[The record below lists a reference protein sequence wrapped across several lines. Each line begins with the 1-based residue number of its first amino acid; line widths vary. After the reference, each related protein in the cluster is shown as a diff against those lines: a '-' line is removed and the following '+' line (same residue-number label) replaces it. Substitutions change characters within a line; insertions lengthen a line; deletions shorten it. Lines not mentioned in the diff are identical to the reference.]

1 MSSLQLTEDPDRVR
15 SFGGYNT
22 LIVSISRHDAR
33 KGVDVLLRALGKLHK
48 GGLRF
53 RACLVGGG
61 PLLKQHR
68 RLATQL
74 GLSDNTHIT
83 GWVSDPIQYLRHAD
97 VFVLPSVQE
106 GSGSLSLIEALQPGV
121 AVVASRIDGI
131 PEDVVHNDSALL
143 VRLGDVCQLCESLAK
158 VIINS
163 ALRRRLQQRSRE
175 TFLEKFSPELFTSA
189 LHETYTKLGFPG
201 A

>member
-1 MSSLQLTEDPDRVR
+1 
-15 SFGGYNT
+15 
-22 LIVSISRHDAR
+22 
-33 KGVDVLLRALGKLHK
+33 
-48 GGLRF
+48 
-53 RACLVGGG
+53 
-61 PLLKQHR
+61 
-68 RLATQL
+68 
-74 GLSDNTHIT
+74 
-83 GWVSDPIQYLRHAD
+83 
-97 VFVLPSVQE
+97 
-106 GSGSLSLIEALQPGV
+106 V

-189 LHETYTKLGFPG
+189 LHETYRGGKWRRSEC
-201 A
+201 